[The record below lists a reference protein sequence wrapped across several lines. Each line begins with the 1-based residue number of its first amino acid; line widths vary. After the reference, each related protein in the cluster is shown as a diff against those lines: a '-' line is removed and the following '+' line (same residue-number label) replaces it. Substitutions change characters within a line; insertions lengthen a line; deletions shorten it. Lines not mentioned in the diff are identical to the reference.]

1 MSSDSQQPA
10 AGSGAGKVFSV
21 FSLALPFYFTNKN
34 MVAEQS
40 EKIFDTEVGKIYTI
54 TQRMID
60 S

>member
-21 FSLALPFYFTNKN
+21 FSLTLPFYFTNKN

-40 EKIFDTEVGKIYTI
+40 EKNF
-54 TQRMID
+54 
-60 S
+60 